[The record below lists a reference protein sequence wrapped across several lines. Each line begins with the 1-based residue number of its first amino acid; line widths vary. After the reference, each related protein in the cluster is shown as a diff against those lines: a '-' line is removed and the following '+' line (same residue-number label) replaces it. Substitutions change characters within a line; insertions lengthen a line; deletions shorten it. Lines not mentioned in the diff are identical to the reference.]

1 MALILQHALKST
13 DTRGLKVLYNPGIVR
28 FVFTRKFYLLMAFGL
43 VPLSLSWSVPA
54 LRWIVLAFDA
64 AVLVGAFWDFFAS
77 RGIANELAVTRRFGK
92 RFAIGDPTRVTVR
105 VENPTTRDLD
115 IRIKDEYPDAL
126 RLDDPREAE
135 FTVRAQTF
143 ADFEYDL
150 TPPRRGRY
158 EFGNVAARFRS
169 RLGLVWCQTDFA
181 IPQSIKVY
189 PNMRRAREIELKAL
203 GAQSYLAIQRK
214 SVRRGEGR
222 EFESMRDYVRGDEMR
237 HLSWTAT
244 ARRSKLITRQYQIER
259 DQTIIIA
266 IDGGRLM
273 TGRINDETKF
283 DTAIHASLALMSA
296 AARGGD
302 NCGLMVFGRRV
313 RKFLPPKKGI
323 EHIDAVLEALHDLEP
338 EMIEPS
344 YARAFQFIASNTK
357 KRAFVIILTDLVDKE
372 SSRELINS
380 LKLLRPRHLPLVVT
394 IGDRDLNAT
403 VSDVPG
409 DLKDV
414 FVQSAAEEILRQREA
429 ALRHVEALGGLAIDV
444 TTNTLAPRLL
454 ETYLRV
460 KERGML

>member
-1 MALILQHALKST
+1 M
-13 DTRGLKVLYNPGIVR
+13 R
-28 FVFTRKFYLLMAFGL
+28 FVFTRKFYLLLAFGL
-43 VPLSLSWSVPA
+43 VPLSLSWSVPV
-54 LRWIVLAFDA
+54 LRWIVVGFDA
-64 AVLVGAFWDFFAS
+64 AIIVVTLIDYFTSRRLADEIVVNRSFA
-77 RGIANELAVTRRFGK
+77 K
-92 RFAIGDPTRVTVR
+92 RFAIGDPTRVTLR
-105 VENPTTRDLD
+105 IENPTPRDLD
-115 IRIKDEYPDAL
+115 LRIKDEYPDAM
-126 RLDDPREAE
+126 RLGGPREAE
-135 FTVRAQTF
+135 FKVAAHTSAEF
-143 ADFEYDL
+143 SYDL
-150 TPPRRGRY
+150 TPPNRGRY
-158 EFGNVAARFRS
+158 EFGKLAARIRS
-169 RLGLVWCQTDFA
+169 RLGMVWCQTEFDISQA
-181 IPQSIKVY
+181 VKVY

-259 DQTIIIA
+259 DQTIIVA

-313 RKFLPPKKGI
+313 KKFLPPKKGI

-338 EMIEPS
+338 ELIEPS

-380 LKLLRPRHLPLVVT
+380 LSLLRPRHLPLVVT

-403 VSDVPG
+403 VSEVPN
-409 DLKDV
+409 DLKEV
-414 FVQSAAEEILRQREA
+414 FVQSAAQEIIHQREA
-429 ALRHVEALGGLAIDV
+429 ALRYVETLGGLALDV
-444 TTNTLAPRLL
+444 TANTLAPRLL

-460 KERGML
+460 KERGLL

>member
-1 MALILQHALKST
+1 M
-13 DTRGLKVLYNPGIVR
+13 R
-28 FVFTRKFYLLMAFGL
+28 FIFTRKFYLLLAFGL
-43 VPLSLSWSVPA
+43 VPLSLSWSVPV
-54 LRWIVLAFDA
+54 LRWLVLAFDA
-64 AVLVGAFWDFFAS
+64 LLLIGALADYFTSRKRSSGLVVG
-77 RGIANELAVTRRFGK
+77 RRFDK
-92 RFAIGDPTRVTVR
+92 RFAIGDPTRVTLEI
-105 VENPTTRDLD
+105 ENPTGRDFDL
-115 IRIKDEYPDAL
+115 RIKDEYPDAMQL
-126 RLDDPREAE
+126 GETREAE
-135 FTVRAQTF
+135 FTVAAQTSAEF
-143 ADFEYDL
+143 FYDL
-150 TPPRRGRY
+150 TPPNRGRY
-158 EFGNVAARFRS
+158 EFGKLAVRFRS
-169 RLGLVWCQTDFA
+169 RLGLVWCQTEFDLT
-181 IPQSIKVY
+181 QTVKVY
-189 PNMRRAREIELKAL
+189 PNMRRAKEIELKAL

-214 SVRRGEGR
+214 SVRRGDGR

-259 DQTIIIA
+259 DQTIVIA

-273 TGRINDETKF
+273 TGRINNETKF

-344 YARAFQFIASNTK
+344 YARAFQFISSNLK

-380 LKLLRPRHLPLVVT
+380 LRLLRPRHLPLVAT

-403 VSDVPG
+403 VSEIPK

-414 FVQSAAEEILRQREA
+414 FVQSAAEEIIHQRES
-429 ALRHVEALGGLAIDV
+429 ALRLVETLGGLALDV

-460 KERGML
+460 KERGLL